1 LVHRETPQEGGGNR
15 LSAAALVEALD
26 RAERHSP
33 HLRLL
38 MRRFPEVVNALSAGQ
53 LHHASP
59 TIDPERP
66 LAQALRIAKGQMALA
81 VGVGDLAAV
90 LSLEEVTGHLSN
102 FADRALDHAIKA
114 AIEAV
119 VPGSEPRGFAAI
131 ALGKHGSHELNY
143 SSDIDPI
150 LIFDPQTMPCR
161 ARDEPVETAVRIGR
175 KLVEIM
181 QTRDGDGYVF
191 RVDLRLR
198 PNPDVTPIVL
208 PIDAAISYYESSALT
223 WERAAFIRA
232 RACAGDKPLGQE
244 FLDTIRPFV
253 WRRGLDF
260 GAVNE
265 IRGISRRIRDHYAR
279 GQVFGPGYDL
289 KRGRGGIREC
299 EFFAQIHQMI
309 HGGRDVTLR
318 VPATVEALSA
328 LSSAGWIGTDEAGLL
343 SEAYRLYRKIEH
355 RLQMID
361 DQQTHSLPKLSD
373 ALDAVARLDGQ
384 EDGQALLALLAP
396 YVAKVGHIYDSL
408 DGEPS
413 EALPRN
419 AGLLADQLSA
429 NGFIDA
435 DHVAARIT
443 GWRSG
448 TYRAVRSGAA
458 QDALEAVLPSLV
470 SALGAAADPLAA
482 VNRLD
487 RMIERLPTAINLF
500 RLLEAR
506 PPLLVQLT
514 DILCHAPTLADD
526 LSRRPDLL
534 DGLISAHALEPV
546 ASVDALAAAL
556 ASEDPLVGLEERLD
570 RIRRGVGEFRFAL
583 GSQIIAGVADPID
596 VSAGYARVAEAAIRV
611 AADATIAEFSRL
623 HGSVEGCE
631 FVILALGRMGGAELT
646 HASDL
651 DLIFLFTGDFQGE
664 SNGAK
669 PLGTVHY
676 FNRLAQRVV
685 ASLSVPTAS
694 GALYEVDTRLR
705 PSGAK
710 GPLCVSLDAFARYQ
724 AEEAWTWEHMALTRA
739 RTLYG
744 SVEARTQT
752 EAIINDVLNRPRD
765 PVRLIADA
773 VKMRADMMAHKPPK
787 SPLDIKLVEGGLVDL
802 EFALHV
808 RQLGK
813 RRGFYPQLKP
823 AIVAMDLPPIINE
836 AHQLFTKFLVTM
848 RLVAP
853 ELLEPIEATRGLL
866 ARACGV
872 GDWAELL
879 AELDTKRHGVSSEWQ
894 RVCAELE
901 GD

>member
-1 LVHRETPQEGGGNR
+1 MRPDDVQKLNN
-15 LSAAALVEALD
+15 ALV
-26 RAERHSP
+26 RADNHSP
-33 HLRLL
+33 YLRLL
-38 MRRFPEVVNALSAGQ
+38 MRRFPEVSGALAAGQ
-53 LHHASP
+53 LHHMCP
-59 TIDPERP
+59 EIDPDRP
-66 LAQALRIAKGQMALA
+66 VAQALRMAKGQMALA
-81 VGVGDLAAV
+81 VAVGDLADV
-90 LSLEEVTGHLSN
+90 LSLETVTAHLST
-102 FADRALDHAIKA
+102 FADLALDQAIAA

-119 VPGSEPRGFAAI
+119 LPGAEPRGLAAI

-150 LIFDPQTMPCR
+150 LIFDPVTMPCR

-181 QTRDGDGYVF
+181 QARDGDGYVF

-208 PIDAAISYYESSALT
+208 PVDAAISYYESSALT

-232 RACAGDKPLGQE
+232 RACAGDKVLGQE
-244 FLDTIRPFV
+244 FLDNIRPFV

-260 GAVNE
+260 GAVGE
-265 IRGISRRIRDHYAR
+265 IRGMSRRIRDHYAR
-279 GQVFGPGYDL
+279 GQAFGPGYDL

-309 HGGRDVTLR
+309 HGGRDPALR
-318 VPATVEALSA
+318 VPATVEALAA
-328 LSSAGWIGTDEAGLL
+328 LSSAGWIGADEARAL
-343 SEAYRLYRKIEH
+343 SEAYRLYRRIEH

-361 DQQTHSLPKLSD
+361 DQQTHSLPKDAD
-373 ALDAVARLDGQ
+373 ALDIVAKLDGQ
-384 EDGQALLALLAP
+384 NDGQTLLALLSP
-396 YVAKVGHIYDSL
+396 HVVKVGNIYDAL
-408 DGEPS
+408 DGERS

-419 AGLLADQLSA
+419 AGLLADLLSA
-429 NGFIDA
+429 NGFTDA
-435 DHVAARIT
+435 DHVAARIS

-458 QDALEAVLPSLV
+458 QDALEAVLPPLV
-470 SALGAAADPLAA
+470 NALGAAADPLAA

-506 PPLLVQLT
+506 PPLLAQLT
-514 DILCHAPTLADD
+514 DMLCHAPTLADD

-546 ASVDALAAAL
+546 GSVDELAGEL
-556 ASEDPLVGLEERLD
+556 ESDDPSAGLEERLD
-570 RIRRGVGEFRFAL
+570 RIRRGVGELRFAL
-583 GSQIIAGVADPID
+583 GSQIIAGAADPID
-596 VSAGYARVAEAAIRV
+596 VSAGCARVAEAAIRV
-611 AADATIAEFSRL
+611 AADATIAEFVRA

-664 SNGAK
+664 SDGAK

-744 SVEARTQT
+744 SIDARAQT
-752 EAIINDVLNRPRD
+752 EAIIADVLLRTRD
-765 PVRLIADA
+765 RRKLVIDA
-773 VKMRADMMAHKPPK
+773 VKMRGDMMAHKPAK
-787 SPLDIKLVEGGLVDL
+787 SVLDIKLIEGGLVDL

-808 RQLGK
+808 RQLGAQY
-813 RRGFYPQLKP
+813 GFHPHLGQ
-823 AIVAMDLPPIINE
+823 AIASLDLLPSVGE
-836 AHQLFTKFLVTM
+836 AYQLFTRFLVTM

-853 ELLEPIEATRGLL
+853 DLALPTPATQALL
-866 ARACGV
+866 ARACNCV
-872 GDWAELL
+872 DWTELL
-879 AELDTKRHGVSSEWQ
+879 AELETKRHDVTSEWR
-894 RVCAELE
+894 RVCAEFE

>member
-1 LVHRETPQEGGGNR
+1 MTSDNVQKLNE
-15 LSAAALVEALD
+15 ALV
-26 RAERHSP
+26 RADDHSP
-33 HLRLL
+33 YLRLL
-38 MRRFPEVVNALSAGQ
+38 MRRFPEVQTAIAAGQ
-53 LHHASP
+53 LHHLSP
-59 TIDPERP
+59 EIDPERP
-66 LAQALRIAKGQMALA
+66 VAQALRIAKGQMALA
-81 VGVGDLAAV
+81 VGIGDLAGV
-90 LSLEEVTGHLSN
+90 LSLEEVTAHLSA
-102 FADRALDHAIKA
+102 FADCALDRAIAA

-119 VPGSEPRGFAAI
+119 VPGAEPRGFAAI

-150 LIFDPQTMPCR
+150 LIFDSATMPCR

-175 KLVEIM
+175 KLVEVM

-208 PIDAAISYYESSALT
+208 PVEAAISYYESSALT

-232 RACAGDKPLGQE
+232 RACAGDKALGHE
-244 FLDTIRPFV
+244 FLDNIRPFV

-260 GAVNE
+260 GAVGE
-265 IRGISRRIRDHYAR
+265 IRGMSRRIRDHYAR
-279 GQVFGPGYDL
+279 GQAFGPGYDL

-309 HGGRDVTLR
+309 HGGRDPALR
-318 VPATVEALSA
+318 VPATVDALSA
-328 LSSAGWIGTDEAGLL
+328 LSAAGWIGADEADTL
-343 SEAYRLYRKIEH
+343 SNSYRLYRRIEH

-361 DQQTHSLPKLSD
+361 DRQTHSLPKDID
-373 ALDAVARLDGQ
+373 ALDCVAKLDGQ
-384 EDGQALLALLAP
+384 ENGQALLALLSP
-396 YVAKVGHIYDSL
+396 HVAKVGHIYDAL
-408 DGEPS
+408 DGERS

-419 AGLLADQLSA
+419 AGLLADLLLA
-429 NGFIDA
+429 NGFADA
-435 DHVAARIT
+435 DHVATRIA

-458 QDALEAVLPSLV
+458 QDALEAALPSLV
-470 SALGAAADPLAA
+470 NALGAAADPLAA

-546 ASVDALAAAL
+546 GSVDELAAEL
-556 ASEDPLVGLEERLD
+556 EIDDPSAGLEERLD
-570 RIRRGVGEFRFAL
+570 RIRRGVGELRFAL
-583 GSQIIAGVADPID
+583 GSQIIADAADPID

-611 AADATIAEFSRL
+611 ATDATIAEFARV
-623 HGSVEGCE
+623 HGTVEACE

-664 SNGAK
+664 SNGIK

-744 SVEARTQT
+744 STQARVQT
-752 EAIINDVLNRPRD
+752 TEIIADVLSRPRD
-765 PVRLIADA
+765 TKTLIADA
-773 VKMRADMMAHKPPK
+773 RKMRADMMAHKPAK
-787 SPLDIKLVEGGLVDL
+787 SVLDIKLIEGGLVDL

-808 RQLGK
+808 RQLGLQQ
-813 RRGFYPQLKP
+813 GFYSHLGQ
-823 AIVAMDLPPIINE
+823 AINALDLPVSFGE
-836 AHQLFTKFLVTM
+836 AYQLFTRFLVTI

-853 ELLEPIEATRGLL
+853 DLGVPTQATQGLL
-866 ARACGV
+866 ARACGCQ
-872 GDWAELL
+872 DWTELL
-879 AELDTKRHGVSSEWQ
+879 AELEAKRHDIISEWR

>member
-1 LVHRETPQEGGGNR
+1 MTQYDVQKLNE
-15 LSAAALVEALD
+15 ALV
-26 RAERHSP
+26 RADTHSP
-33 HLRLL
+33 YLRLL
-38 MRRFPEVVNALSAGQ
+38 MRRFPQVVDQASEGKLFGIAPEINADLPVSK
-53 LHHASP
+53 
-59 TIDPERP
+59 
-66 LAQALRIAKGQMALA
+66 ALRLAKGELALA
-81 VGVGDLAAV
+81 TALGDLAGV
-90 LSLEEVTGHLSN
+90 LSLAEVTAHLST
-102 FADRALDHAIKA
+102 FADRALDQAINA
-114 AIEAV
+114 AINAV
-119 VPGSEPRGFAAI
+119 VPGAVPQGFAAI

-150 LIFDPQTMPCR
+150 LIFDPATLPCR
-161 ARDEPVETAVRIGR
+161 VRDEPVETAVRIGR
-175 KLVEIM
+175 RLIEIM

-198 PNPDVTPIVL
+198 PNPDVTPIIL
-208 PIDAAISYYESSALT
+208 PVEAAISYYESSALT

-232 RACAGDKPLGQE
+232 RACAGDTRLGQE
-244 FLDTIRPFV
+244 FLDAIRPFV

-260 GAVNE
+260 GAVGE
-265 IRGISRRIRDHYAR
+265 IRGMSRRIRDHYAR
-279 GQVFGPGYDL
+279 GQAFGPGYDL

-309 HGGRDVTLR
+309 HGGRNPALR
-318 VPATVEALSA
+318 VPATVDALAALSTAGVIGADEAGA
-328 LSSAGWIGTDEAGLL
+328 LSSAYT
-343 SEAYRLYRKIEH
+343 LYRRIEH

-361 DQQTHSLPKLSD
+361 DQQTHSLPNDSD
-373 ALDAVARLDGQ
+373 ALDTVARLDGLG
-384 EDGQALLALLAP
+384 DGEALLALLSP
-396 YVAKVGHIYDSL
+396 HVAEVGQIYDAL
-408 DGEPS
+408 DGERS
-413 EALPRN
+413 AALPRN
-419 AGLLADQLSA
+419 TALLAEFLTA
-429 NGFIDA
+429 NGFGDA
-435 DHVAARIT
+435 DHVATRIA
-443 GWRSG
+443 GWRG
-448 TYRAVRSGAA
+448 GVYRAVRSGAA

-470 SALGAAADPLAA
+470 TALGAAADPLAA

-506 PPLLVQLT
+506 PLLLSQLT

-526 LSRRPDLL
+526 LSRRPNLL

-546 ASVDALAAAL
+546 GSVDQLVSALESDDQSA
-556 ASEDPLVGLEERLD
+556 GLEERLD
-570 RIRRGVGEFRFAL
+570 RIRRNVGELRFAL
-583 GSQIIAGVADPID
+583 GTQIIAGVADPLD
-596 VSAGYARVAEAAIRV
+596 VSAGYGRVAEAAIHV
-611 AADATIAEFSRL
+611 AADATIAEFARL
-623 HGSVEGCE
+623 HGSVEGSE

-664 SNGAK
+664 SNGAR

-676 FNRLAQRVV
+676 FNRLAQRVI

-744 SVEARTQT
+744 SEQARAQT
-752 EAIINDVLNRPRD
+752 DEIIAKILTGPRD
-765 PVRLIADA
+765 RGQLIADA
-773 VKMRADMMAHKPPK
+773 RKMRGDMAAHKPAK

-808 RQLGK
+808 RQLGQQH
-813 RRGFYPQLKP
+813 GFYPHLGE
-823 AIVAMDLPPIINE
+823 AIAALDLPDTF
-836 AHQLFTKFLVTM
+836 ASAYQLFTRFLLIM

-853 ELLEPIEATRGLL
+853 NLATPAEPTQRLL
-866 ARACGV
+866 ARAC
-872 GDWAELL
+872 DCNNWLELL
-879 AELDTKRHGVSSEWQ
+879 AELETKRHDVICEWQ
-894 RVCAELE
+894 RVCAEYQ

>member
-1 LVHRETPQEGGGNR
+1 MTRHDVQKLNN
-15 LSAAALVEALD
+15 ALGIAD
-26 RAERHSP
+26 TYSP

-38 MRRFPEVVNALSAGQ
+38 MRRFPDVVSALRVGQ
-53 LHHASP
+53 MHHISP
-59 TIDPERP
+59 EIDPERP
-66 LAQALRIAKGQMALA
+66 VAQALRIAKGEVALA
-81 VGVGDLAAV
+81 LGIGDLAGV
-90 LSLEEVTGHLSN
+90 LSLEQVTAHLST
-102 FADRALDHAIKA
+102 FADQALDHAIAA

-119 VPGSEPRGFAAI
+119 VPGAEAQGFAAI

-143 SSDIDPI
+143 SSDVDPI
-150 LIFDPQTMPCR
+150 LIFDPATLPCR

-175 KLVEIM
+175 KLLEIM

-191 RVDLRLR
+191 RTDLRLR

-208 PIDAAISYYESSALT
+208 PVEAAISYYESSALT

-232 RACAGDKPLGQE
+232 RACAGDKALGQM
-244 FLDTIRPFV
+244 FLDSIRPFV

-260 GAVNE
+260 GTVGE
-265 IRGISRRIRDHYAR
+265 IRGMSRRIRDHYAR
-279 GQVFGPGYDL
+279 GQAFGPGYDL

-309 HGGRDVTLR
+309 HGGRDIALR
-318 VPATVEALSA
+318 IPATVDALAA
-328 LSSAGWIGTDEAGLL
+328 LASAGWIDKAEAEVLTD
-343 SEAYRLYRKIEH
+343 AYRLYRRIEH

-361 DQQTHSLPKLSD
+361 DQQTHSLPKDAD
-373 ALDAVARLDGQ
+373 ALDAVAKLDGR
-384 EDGQALLALLAP
+384 EDGHALLAQLAP
-396 YVAKVGHIYDSL
+396 HVAKVGQIYDGL
-408 DGEPS
+408 DGEQG

-419 AGLLADQLSA
+419 AGLLAEFLA
-429 NGFIDA
+429 TNGFTGA
-435 DHVAARIT
+435 EHLAARIT

-470 SALGAAADPLAA
+470 RALAAAADPLAA

-506 PPLLVQLT
+506 PPLLAQLT

-534 DGLISAHALEPV
+534 DGLISAHALEAV
-546 ASVDALAAAL
+546 GSVEALAAQL
-556 ASEDPLVGLEERLD
+556 VSDDPLAGLEERLD
-570 RIRRGVGEFRFAL
+570 RIRRGVGELRFAL
-583 GSQIIAGVADPID
+583 GSQIIAGVADPLD
-596 VSAGYARVAEAAIRV
+596 VSAGYARVAEAAIQV
-611 AADATIAEFSRL
+611 AADATIAEFARL
-623 HGSVEGCE
+623 HGHVEGCE
-631 FVILALGRMGGAELT
+631 FVILALGRMGGSELT

-664 SNGAK
+664 SNGTK

-694 GALYEVDTRLR
+694 GALYEIDTRLR

-724 AEEAWTWEHMALTRA
+724 TEEAWTWEHMALTRA

-744 SVEARTQT
+744 SADARKQT
-752 EAIINDVLNRPRD
+752 AQIIAKVLTRPRD
-765 PVRLIADA
+765 RPTLIADA
-773 VKMRADMMAHKPPK
+773 RKMRGDMMSHKPAK
-787 SPLDIKLVEGGLVDL
+787 SVLDIKLIDGGLVDL

-808 RQLGK
+808 RQLGTQC
-813 RRGFYPQLKP
+813 GFSPHLGK
-823 AIVAMDLPPIINE
+823 AIAALDLSSSIVT
-836 AHQLFTKFLVTM
+836 AYQLFTRFLVTM

-853 ELLEPIEATRGLL
+853 DHAVPTPATQSLL
-866 ARACGV
+866 ARACDCA
-872 GDWAELL
+872 DWAELL
-879 AELDTKRHGVSSEWQ
+879 AELEAKRHEILSEWQ
-894 RVCAELE
+894 RVCSEFE

>member
-1 LVHRETPQEGGGNR
+1 MTQYDVQR
-15 LSAAALVEALD
+15 LNSALLRSEAY
-26 RAERHSP
+26 SP

-38 MRRFPEVVNALSAGQ
+38 IRRFPHVVDQAGAGKLSAITPEIS
-53 LHHASP
+53 ADMPVP
-59 TIDPERP
+59 T
-66 LAQALRIAKGQMALA
+66 ALRIAKGEMALA
-81 VGVGDLAAV
+81 VALGDLAGV
-90 LSLEEVTGHLSN
+90 LSLSEVTAHLSAY
-102 FADRALDHAIKA
+102 ADRALDQAIRA
-114 AIEAV
+114 AINAV
-119 VPGSEPRGFAAI
+119 VPGATPQGFAAI
-131 ALGKHGSHELNY
+131 GLGKHGSHELNY

-150 LIFDPQTMPCR
+150 LIFDPATLPCR

-175 KLVEIM
+175 KLIEIM

-208 PIDAAISYYESSALT
+208 PVEAAISYYESSALT

-232 RACAGDKPLGQE
+232 RACAGDAALGQE
-244 FLDTIRPFV
+244 FLDAIRPFV

-260 GAVNE
+260 GAVGE
-265 IRGISRRIRDHYAR
+265 IRGMSRRIRDHYAR
-279 GQVFGPGYDL
+279 GQAFGPGYDL

-309 HGGRDVTLR
+309 HGGRDPALR
-318 VPATVEALSA
+318 TPATVDALAALAAAGVIAPEEAEPLSN
-328 LSSAGWIGTDEAGLL
+328 
-343 SEAYRLYRKIEH
+343 AYTLYRRIEH

-361 DQQTHSLPKLSD
+361 DQQTHSLPGD
-373 ALDAVARLDGQ
+373 AEALDAVAQLDGQ
-384 EDGQALLALLAP
+384 TDGAALLALLRP
-396 YVAKVGHIYDSL
+396 HVSKVGQIYDGL
-408 DGEPS
+408 DGERS
-413 EALPRN
+413 AALPRN
-419 AGLLADQLSA
+419 AALLAEFLA
-429 NGFIDA
+429 AHGFAEA
-435 DHVAARIT
+435 DHVAARIA

-448 TYRAVRSGAA
+448 NYRAVRSGPA
-458 QDALEAVLPSLV
+458 QDALEAVLPALV
-470 SALGAAADPLAA
+470 TALGAAADPLAA

-506 PPLLVQLT
+506 PLLLSQLT

-526 LSRRPDLL
+526 LSRRPNLL

-546 ASVDALAAAL
+546 GSVDALVSTLESDAPSA
-556 ASEDPLVGLEERLD
+556 GLEERLD
-570 RIRRGVGEFRFAL
+570 RIRQGVGELRFAL
-583 GSQIIAGVADPID
+583 GTQIIAGVADPLA
-596 VSAGYARVAEAAIRV
+596 VSAGYARVAEAAIQV
-611 AADATIAEFSRL
+611 AADATIAEFARL
-623 HGSVEGCE
+623 HGKIEGCE

-664 SNGAK
+664 SDGAK
-669 PLGTVHY
+669 PLGAVHY

-744 SVEARTQT
+744 SAQARVQT
-752 EAIINDVLNRPRD
+752 DEIIADILNRPRG
-765 PVRLIADA
+765 RGMLTADA
-773 VKMRADMMAHKPPK
+773 RKMRADMMAHKPAQ
-787 SPLDIKLVEGGLVDL
+787 SPLDIKLIGGGLVDL

-808 RQLGK
+808 RQLGL
-813 RRGFYPQLKP
+813 RRGFHPHLGQ
-823 AIVAMDLPPIINE
+823 AIAALDLPPSF
-836 AHQLFTKFLVTM
+836 ASAYQLFSRFLVTM

-853 ELLEPIEATRGLL
+853 DLATPTDAIQGLL
-866 ARACGV
+866 ARACGCH
-872 GDWAELL
+872 DWAALL
-879 AELDTKRHGVSSEWQ
+879 AELETKRHGIMHEWQ
-894 RVCAELE
+894 SICAEFE

>member
-1 LVHRETPQEGGGNR
+1 MSV
-15 LSAAALVEALD
+15 AALVEALD
-26 RAERHSP
+26 RAERYSS

-38 MRRFPEVVNALSAGQ
+38 MRRFPEVVDALGTGVFTYCA
-53 LHHASP
+53 P
-59 TIDPERP
+59 EIDVERP
-66 LAQALRIAKGQMALA
+66 VSQALRVAKGQMALSVA
-81 VGVGDLAAV
+81 IGDLAGV
-90 LSLEEVTGHLSN
+90 LSLETVTAHLSN
-102 FADRALDHAIKA
+102 FADRALDQAITA
-114 AIEAV
+114 AIESV
-119 VPGSEPRGFAAI
+119 VPGAESKGFAAI

-150 LIFDPQTMPCR
+150 LIFDPATMPCR

-175 KLVEIM
+175 KLIEIM

-232 RACAGDKPLGQE
+232 RACAGDTPLGQE

-260 GAVNE
+260 GAVSE
-265 IRGISRRIRDHYAR
+265 IRGMSRRIRDHYAR
-279 GQVFGPGYDL
+279 GQAFGPGYDL

-309 HGGRDVTLR
+309 HGGRDPALR
-318 VPATVEALSA
+318 VPATVEALAA
-328 LSSAGWIGTDEAGLL
+328 LSAAGWIGGDEAATL
-343 SEAYRLYRKIEH
+343 SNAYRLYRMIEH
-355 RLQMID
+355 RLQMVD
-361 DQQTHSLPKLSD
+361 DQQTHSLPTGD
-373 ALDAVARLDGQ
+373 EALDGVARLSGIS
-384 EDGQALLALLAP
+384 DGQALLNLLAP
-396 YVAKVGHIYDSL
+396 HVDQVGRIYDGL
-408 DGEPS
+408 DGDARA
-413 EALPRN
+413 ALPRN
-419 AGLLADQLSA
+419 TGLLEDYLAAEGLT
-429 NGFIDA
+429 DA
-435 DHVAARIT
+435 ATVAQRIG

-448 TYRAVRSGAA
+448 TYRAVRSAAA
-458 QDALEAVLPSLV
+458 QDALEAVLPALV
-470 SALGAAADPLAA
+470 KAISVAADPLAA

-487 RMIERLPTAINLF
+487 RMLERLPSAINLF

-506 PPLLVQLT
+506 APLLALLT

-534 DGLISAHALEPV
+534 DGLISSSALGPV
-546 ASVDALAAAL
+546 GSVDQIVTQLSL
-556 ASEDPLVGLEERLD
+556 DDTREGLEAQLD
-570 RIRRGVGEFRFAL
+570 RIRQGVGELRFAL
-583 GSQIIAGVADPID
+583 GSQIVAGAADPLE
-596 VSAGYARVAEAAIRV
+596 VAAGYARVAEAAIRV
-611 AADATIAEFSRL
+611 AADATIAEFARL
-623 HGSVEGCE
+623 HGAVEGCE

-685 ASLSVPTAS
+685 ASLSVATAS

-744 SVEARTQT
+744 SAEARAQT
-752 EAIINDVLNRPRD
+752 AEIIADVLSRSRNKKAL
-765 PVRLIADA
+765 VADA
-773 VKMRADMMAHKPPK
+773 RKMRADMMAHKPAK
-787 SPLDIKLVEGGLVDL
+787 SALDIKLIEGGLVDL

-808 RQLGK
+808 RQLGFQH
-813 RRGFYPQLKP
+813 GFYPQLGQ
-823 AIVAMDLPPIINE
+823 AIAALDLPQSFD
-836 AHQLFTKFLVTM
+836 AAYQLFTRFLVTM

-853 ELLEPIEATRGLL
+853 DLAVPTEATQRLL
-866 ARACGV
+866 ARACGCT
-872 GDWAELL
+872 DWTELL
-879 AELDTKRHGVSSEWQ
+879 AELEAKRHDVTSEWR
-894 RVCAELE
+894 RVCAEFE
-901 GD
+901 GE

>member
-1 LVHRETPQEGGGNR
+1 MSV
-15 LSAAALVEALD
+15 AALVEALD
-26 RAERHSP
+26 RAEHYSS

-38 MRRFPEVVNALSAGQ
+38 MRRFPEVVDALGAGV
-53 LHHASP
+53 LTYCAP
-59 TIDPERP
+59 EIDVERP
-66 LAQALRIAKGQMALA
+66 VSQALRIAKGQMALSVA
-81 VGVGDLAAV
+81 IGDLAGVLDLEAV
-90 LSLEEVTGHLSN
+90 TAHLST
-102 FADRALDHAIKA
+102 FADRALDKAIIA
-114 AIEAV
+114 AIESV
-119 VPGSEPRGFAAI
+119 VPGAEPTGFAAI

-150 LIFDPQTMPCR
+150 LIFDPATMPCR

-232 RACAGDKPLGQE
+232 RACAGDKALGQM

-260 GAVNE
+260 GAVGE
-265 IRGISRRIRDHYAR
+265 IRGMSRRIRDHYAR
-279 GQVFGPGYDL
+279 GQAFGPGYDL

-309 HGGRDVTLR
+309 HGGRDPALR
-318 VPATVEALSA
+318 VPATVEALAA
-328 LSSAGWIGTDEAGLL
+328 LSAAGWVRGDEAEALSNAYGLF
-343 SEAYRLYRKIEH
+343 RRIEH

-361 DQQTHSLPKLSD
+361 DQQTHSLPKAID
-373 ALDAVARLDGQ
+373 AIDAVAQLDGQ
-384 EDGQALLALLAP
+384 EDGQALLALLSP
-396 YVAKVGHIYDSL
+396 HVAKVGLIYDAL
-408 DGEPS
+408 DGERS

-419 AGLLADQLSA
+419 PGLLADFLSA
-429 NGFIDA
+429 NGLADA
-435 DHVAARIT
+435 DHVAARIA

-470 SALGAAADPLAA
+470 NALGAAADPLAA

-546 ASVDALAAAL
+546 GSVDELAAEL
-556 ASEDPLVGLEERLD
+556 ESDDPSAGLEERLD
-570 RIRRGVGEFRFAL
+570 RIRRGVGELRFAL
-583 GSQIIAGVADPID
+583 GSQIIAGASDPID

-611 AADATIAEFSRL
+611 AADATIAEFARL
-623 HGSVEGCE
+623 HGAVEGCE

-669 PLGTVHY
+669 PLGAVHY

-744 SVEARTQT
+744 SPDARAQT
-752 EAIINDVLNRPRD
+752 ATIIAEVLSRPRD
-765 PVRLIADA
+765 KGTLVADA
-773 VKMRADMMAHKPPK
+773 RKMRGDMMAHKPAK
-787 SPLDIKLVEGGLVDL
+787 SALDIKLIEGGLVDL

-808 RQLGK
+808 RQLGL
-813 RRGFYPQLKP
+813 RRGFYPQLGE
-823 AIVAMDLPPIINE
+823 ALAALDLPPAITE
-836 AHQLFTKFLVTM
+836 AYRLFTRFLVTV

-853 ELLEPIEATRGLL
+853 DLAVPAEATQQLL
-866 ARACGV
+866 ARACGCN
-872 GDWAELL
+872 DWTELL
-879 AELDTKRHGVSSEWQ
+879 AELEAKRHDVTSEWR
-894 RVCAELE
+894 RVCAEFE
-901 GD
+901 GE

>member
-1 LVHRETPQEGGGNR
+1 M
-15 LSAAALVEALD
+15 SAAALVEALD
-26 RAERHSP
+26 RAERYSP

-38 MRRFPEVVNALSAGQ
+38 MRRFPEVVDALGSGVLSHCAPE
-53 LHHASP
+53 LNS
-59 TIDPERP
+59 ERP
-66 LAQALRIAKGQMALA
+66 VSSALRIAKGQMALA
-81 VGVGDLAAV
+81 VGVGDLAGV
-90 LSLEEVTGHLSN
+90 LSLEDVTAYLST
-102 FADRALDHAIKA
+102 FADRALDHAIAA

-119 VPGSEPRGFAAI
+119 VPGATPQCFAAI

-150 LIFDPQTMPCR
+150 LIFDPATMPCR

-208 PIDAAISYYESSALT
+208 PIEAAISYYESSALT
-223 WERAAFIRA
+223 WERAAFIRS
-232 RACAGDKPLGQE
+232 RACAGDKALGQM

-260 GAVNE
+260 GAVGE
-265 IRGISRRIRDHYAR
+265 IRGMSRRIRDHYAR
-279 GQVFGPGYDL
+279 GQAFGPGYDL

-309 HGGRDVTLR
+309 HGGRDPALR

-328 LSSAGWIGTDEAGLL
+328 LSAAGWVRSDEAEAL
-343 SEAYRLYRKIEH
+343 SNAYRLYRRIEH

-361 DQQTHSLPKLSD
+361 DQQTHSLPEVID
-373 ALDAVARLDGQ
+373 AIDAVAQLDGQ
-384 EDGQALLALLAP
+384 EDGQALLALLSP
-396 YVAKVGHIYDSL
+396 HVAKVGQIYDAL
-408 DGEPS
+408 DGERS

-419 AGLLADQLSA
+419 AGLLADFLSA
-429 NGFIDA
+429 NGLADA
-435 DHVAARIT
+435 DHVAARIA

-470 SALGAAADPLAA
+470 NALGAAADPLAA

-546 ASVDALAAAL
+546 GSVDELAVEL
-556 ASEDPLVGLEERLD
+556 ESDDPSAGLEERLD
-570 RIRRGVGEFRFAL
+570 RIRRGVGELRFAL
-583 GSQIIAGVADPID
+583 GSQIIAGMSDPID

-611 AADATIAEFSRL
+611 ATDATIAEFARV
-623 HGSVEGCE
+623 HGTVEACE

-664 SNGAK
+664 SNGIK

-739 RTLYG
+739 RILYG
-744 SVEARTQT
+744 SEDARAQT
-752 EAIINDVLNRPRD
+752 ATIIAAVLSRPRD
-765 PVRLIADA
+765 NGMLVADA
-773 VKMRADMMAHKPPK
+773 RKMRGDMMAHKPAK
-787 SPLDIKLVEGGLVDL
+787 STLDIKLIEGGLVDL

-808 RQLGK
+808 RQLA
-813 RRGFYPQLKP
+813 RQRGLHPQLGE
-823 AIVAMDLPPIINE
+823 ALAAFDLPLAITE
-836 AHQLFTKFLVTM
+836 AYRLFTRFLVTI

-853 ELLEPIEATRGLL
+853 DLAVPTEATRLLL
-866 ARACGV
+866 ARACGCA
-872 GDWAELL
+872 DWTELL
-879 AELDTKRHGVSSEWQ
+879 AELEAKRHDVTSEWR
-894 RVCAELE
+894 RVCADFE
-901 GD
+901 GE

>member
-1 LVHRETPQEGGGNR
+1 MSV
-15 LSAAALVEALD
+15 AALIEALE
-26 RAERHSP
+26 RAERYSP

-38 MRRFPEVVNALSAGQ
+38 MRRFPEVVDALGAGQ
-53 LHHASP
+53 MHHVSP
-59 TIDPERP
+59 EIDLDRP
-66 LAQALRIAKGQMALA
+66 VAQALRIAKGQMALA
-81 VGVGDLAAV
+81 AAIGDLADV
-90 LSLEEVTGHLSN
+90 LSLETVTAHLSN
-102 FADRALDHAIKA
+102 FADRALDHAIAA

-119 VPGSEPRGFAAI
+119 LPGAEPRGFAAI
-131 ALGKHGSHELNY
+131 ALGKHGSQELNY

-150 LIFDPQTMPCR
+150 LIFDPSTMPCR

-175 KLVEIM
+175 KLVEIV

-191 RVDLRLR
+191 RIDLRLR

-208 PIDAAISYYESSALT
+208 PVEAAISYYESSALT

-232 RACAGDKPLGQE
+232 RACSGDKVLGQE
-244 FLDTIRPFV
+244 FLDNIRPFV

-260 GAVNE
+260 GAVGE
-265 IRGISRRIRDHYAR
+265 IRGMSRRIRDHYAR
-279 GQVFGPGYDL
+279 GQAFGPGYDL

-309 HGGRDVTLR
+309 HGGRDPALR
-318 VPATVEALSA
+318 VPATVEALGA
-328 LSSAGWIGTDEAGLL
+328 LSMAGWIGSEEASAL

-361 DQQTHSLPKLSD
+361 DQQTHSLPKDAD

-384 EDGQALLALLAP
+384 DDGPALLALLSP
-396 YVAKVGHIYDSL
+396 HVAKVGHIYDAL
-408 DGEPS
+408 DGERG

-419 AGLLADQLSA
+419 AGLLADLLSA
-429 NGFIDA
+429 NGFTDA
-435 DHVAARIT
+435 DHVAARIN

-458 QDALEAVLPSLV
+458 QDALEAVLPSLIN
-470 SALGAAADPLAA
+470 ALGVAADQLAA

-506 PPLLVQLT
+506 PPLLAQLT

-546 ASVDALAAAL
+546 GSVDELAAEL
-556 ASEDPLVGLEERLD
+556 ASDDPSAGLEERLD
-570 RIRRGVGEFRFAL
+570 RIRRGVGELRFAL

-611 AADATIAEFSRL
+611 AADATIAEFTRL
-623 HGSVEGCE
+623 HGNVEGCE

-744 SVEARTQT
+744 SAEARAQT
-752 EAIINDVLNRPRD
+752 EAIIADVLSRPRD
-765 PVRLIADA
+765 RTVLVTDA
-773 VKMRADMMAHKPPK
+773 VKMRGDMMAHKPAK
-787 SPLDIKLVEGGLVDL
+787 SAFDIKLIKGGLVDL

-808 RQLGK
+808 RQLGAQH
-813 RRGFYPQLKP
+813 GFHPHLGQAL
-823 AIVAMDLPPIINE
+823 ASLDAPPSVSE
-836 AHQLFTKFLVTM
+836 AYQLFTRFLVTM

-853 ELLEPIEATRGLL
+853 DLAVPPLATQALL
-866 ARACGV
+866 ARACNCAN
-872 GDWAELL
+872 WTELL
-879 AELDTKRHGVSSEWQ
+879 AELKTKRHEVIREWR
-894 RVCAELE
+894 RVCAEFE

>member
-1 LVHRETPQEGGGNR
+1 MSV
-15 LSAAALVEALD
+15 AALVEALD
-26 RAERHSP
+26 RAERYSP

-38 MRRFPEVVNALSAGQ
+38 MRRFPEVVDALGSGVLSHCAPE
-53 LHHASP
+53 LNS
-59 TIDPERP
+59 ERP
-66 LAQALRIAKGQMALA
+66 VSSALRIAKGQIALA
-81 VGVGDLAAV
+81 VGVGDLAGV
-90 LSLEEVTGHLSN
+90 LNLEDVTAYLSI
-102 FADRALDHAIKA
+102 FADRALDHAIAA

-119 VPGSEPRGFAAI
+119 VPGATPQGFAAI

-150 LIFDPQTMPCR
+150 LIFDPATMPCR

-208 PIDAAISYYESSALT
+208 PVEAAISYYESSALT
-223 WERAAFIRA
+223 WERAAFIRS
-232 RACAGDKPLGQE
+232 RACAGDKALGQM

-260 GAVNE
+260 GAVGE
-265 IRGISRRIRDHYAR
+265 IRGMSRRIRDHYAR
-279 GQVFGPGYDL
+279 GQAFGPGYDL

-309 HGGRDVTLR
+309 HGGRDPALR

-328 LSSAGWIGTDEAGLL
+328 LSAAGWVRSDDAEAL
-343 SEAYRLYRKIEH
+343 SNAYRLYRRIEH

-361 DQQTHSLPKLSD
+361 DQQTHSLPKAID
-373 ALDAVARLDGQ
+373 ATDAVAQLDGQ
-384 EDGQALLALLAP
+384 EDGQALLALLSP
-396 YVAKVGHIYDSL
+396 HVAKVGQIYDAL
-408 DGEPS
+408 DGERS

-419 AGLLADQLSA
+419 AGLLADFLSA
-429 NGFIDA
+429 NGLADA
-435 DHVAARIT
+435 DHVAARIA

-470 SALGAAADPLAA
+470 NALGAAADPLAA

-546 ASVDALAAAL
+546 GSVDELAVEL
-556 ASEDPLVGLEERLD
+556 ESDDPSAGLEERLD
-570 RIRRGVGEFRFAL
+570 RIRRGVGELRFAL
-583 GSQIIAGVADPID
+583 GSQIIAGMSDPID

-611 AADATIAEFSRL
+611 ATDATIAEFARV
-623 HGSVEGCE
+623 HGTVEACE
-631 FVILALGRMGGAELT
+631 FVILALGRMGGAELS

-664 SNGAK
+664 SNGIK

-739 RTLYG
+739 RILYG
-744 SVEARTQT
+744 SEGARAQT
-752 EAIINDVLNRPRD
+752 ATIIAAVLSRPRD
-765 PVRLIADA
+765 NGMLVADA
-773 VKMRADMMAHKPPK
+773 RKMRGDMMAHKPAK
-787 SPLDIKLVEGGLVDL
+787 SVLDIKLIEGGLVDL

-808 RQLGK
+808 RQLGWQ
-813 RRGFYPQLKP
+813 RGLHPQLGE
-823 AIVAMDLPPIINE
+823 ALAAFDLPLAITE
-836 AHQLFTKFLVTM
+836 AYRLFTRFLVTM

-853 ELLEPIEATRGLL
+853 DLAEPTEATQRLL
-866 ARACGV
+866 ARACGCA
-872 GDWAELL
+872 DWTELL
-879 AELDTKRHGVSSEWQ
+879 AELEAKRHDVATEWR
-894 RVCAELE
+894 RVCADFE
-901 GD
+901 GE

>member
-1 LVHRETPQEGGGNR
+1 LQYEDIMTPNDVQKLN
-15 LSAAALVEALD
+15 EALS

-33 HLRLL
+33 YLRLL
-38 MRRFPEVVNALSAGQ
+38 MRRFPETVQQISEGKLYGV
-53 LHHASP
+53 SP
-59 TIDPERP
+59 EIRP
-66 LAQALRIAKGQMALA
+66 DLPVPTALRIAKGELALTVA
-81 VGVGDLAAV
+81 IGDLANV
-90 LSLEEVTGHLSN
+90 LSLEQVTSYLST
-102 FADRALDHAIKA
+102 FADRALDQAIRA
-114 AIEAV
+114 AIDAV
-119 VPGSEPRGFAAI
+119 VPGAEPTGFAAI

-150 LIFDPQTMPCR
+150 LIFDPATMPCR
-161 ARDEPVETAVRIGR
+161 VRDEPVETAVRIGR

-208 PIDAAISYYESSALT
+208 PVEAAISYYESSALT

-232 RACAGDKPLGQE
+232 RVCAGDEALGQE
-244 FLDTIRPFV
+244 FLDNIRPFV

-260 GAVNE
+260 GAVGE
-265 IRGISRRIRDHYAR
+265 IRGMSRRIRDHYAR
-279 GQVFGPGYDL
+279 GQVFGLGYDL

-309 HGGRDVTLR
+309 HGGRDPALR
-318 VPATVEALSA
+318 VPATVDALTALSA
-328 LSSAGWIGTDEAGLL
+328 AGWIQADEAGTL
-343 SEAYRLYRKIEH
+343 SNAYRLYRRIEH

-361 DQQTHSLPKLSD
+361 DQQTHSLPKDSD
-373 ALDAVARLDGQ
+373 ALDGVARLDGQ
-384 EDGQALLALLAP
+384 ADGQALLALLSP
-396 YVAKVGHIYDSL
+396 HVAKVGQIYDAL
-408 DGEPS
+408 DGERS

-419 AGLLADQLSA
+419 AALLTDLLSM
-429 NGFIDA
+429 NGFADA

-470 SALGAAADPLAA
+470 NALGAAADPLAA
-482 VNRLD
+482 VNRFD

-506 PPLLVQLT
+506 PSLLVQLT

-546 ASVDALAAAL
+546 ASVDDLVVALESDDPAAA
-556 ASEDPLVGLEERLD
+556 LEERLD

-583 GSQIIAGVADPID
+583 GSQIIADVADPID

-611 AADATIAEFSRL
+611 AADATIAEFARV
-623 HGSVEGCE
+623 HGTVEACE

-694 GALYEVDTRLR
+694 GALYDVDTRLR

-744 SVEARTQT
+744 SVEARAQT
-752 EAIINDVLNRPRD
+752 TAIIADVLSRPRD
-765 PVRLIADA
+765 KASLIADA
-773 VKMRADMMAHKPPK
+773 LKMRADMAAHKPPK
-787 SPLDIKLVEGGLVDL
+787 SGLDIKLIEGGLVDL

-808 RQLGK
+808 RQLGWQ
-813 RRGFYPQLKP
+813 RGFHPHLGL
-823 AIVAMDLPPIINE
+823 AINALELPHSFGE
-836 AHQLFTKFLVTM
+836 AYQLFTRFLVTM

-853 ELLEPIEATRGLL
+853 DLGVPTEATQALL
-866 ARACGV
+866 ARACGCQ
-872 GDWAELL
+872 GWTELL
-879 AELDTKRHGVSSEWQ
+879 AELETKRHDISSEWR
-894 RVCAELE
+894 RVCADLK

>member
-1 LVHRETPQEGGGNR
+1 
-15 LSAAALVEALD
+15 
-26 RAERHSP
+26 
-33 HLRLL
+33 
-38 MRRFPEVVNALSAGQ
+38 MRRFPEVVDALGVGQ

-59 TIDPERP
+59 TIDSEAPV
-66 LAQALRIAKGQMALA
+66 AQALRIAKGQMALA
-81 VGVGDLAAV
+81 LAIGDLADV
-90 LSLEEVTGHLSN
+90 VPLETVTAHLST
-102 FADRALDHAIKA
+102 FADCALDHAIAA

-119 VPGSEPRGFAAI
+119 VPGAEARGFAAI

-150 LIFDPQTMPCR
+150 LIFDPATMPCR

-198 PNPDVTPIVL
+198 PNPDVTPIAL
-208 PIDAAISYYESSALT
+208 PIEAAISYYESSALT
-223 WERAAFIRA
+223 WERAAFIRS
-232 RACAGDKPLGQE
+232 RACAGDKALGQE
-244 FLDTIRPFV
+244 FLDNIRPFV

-260 GAVNE
+260 GAVGE
-265 IRGISRRIRDHYAR
+265 IRGMSRRIRDHYAR
-279 GQVFGPGYDL
+279 GQAFGPGYDL

-309 HGGRDVTLR
+309 HGGRDPALR
-318 VPATVEALSA
+318 VPATVDALSA
-328 LSSAGWIGTDEAGLL
+328 LSTAGWIDMQEADTL
-343 SEAYRLYRKIEH
+343 SNAYRLYRRIEH

-361 DQQTHSLPKLSD
+361 DQQTHSLPKDTS
-373 ALDAVARLDGQ
+373 ALDSVAKLDGL
-384 EDGQALLALLAP
+384 EDGKALLALLSP
-396 YVAKVGHIYDSL
+396 HVAKVGHIYDAL

-429 NGFIDA
+429 NGFVDA

-470 SALGAAADPLAA
+470 NALGAAADPLAA

-506 PPLLVQLT
+506 PPLLAQLT

-534 DGLISAHALEPV
+534 DGLISAHALGPV
-546 ASVDALAAAL
+546 GSVDELAAEL
-556 ASEDPLVGLEERLD
+556 ECDDPSAGLEERLD
-570 RIRRGVGEFRFAL
+570 RIRRGVGELRFAL
-583 GSQIIAGVADPID
+583 GSQIIAGAADPIE

-611 AADATIAEFSRL
+611 AADATIAEFARV

-664 SNGAK
+664 SNGTK

-724 AEEAWTWEHMALTRA
+724 SEEAWTWEHMALTRA

-744 SVEARTQT
+744 SAEARAQT
-752 EAIINDVLNRPRD
+752 NEIIADVLMRPRD
-765 PVRLIADA
+765 RSTLIADA
-773 VKMRADMMAHKPPK
+773 VKMRSDMAAHKPPK
-787 SPLDIKLVEGGLVDL
+787 SALDIKLIEGGLVDL

-808 RQLGK
+808 NQLGAQ
-813 RRGFYPQLKP
+813 RGFHPNLGR
-823 AIVAMDLPPIINE
+823 AIVALDLIPSVDD
-836 AHQLFTKFLVTM
+836 AYRLFTRFLVAM

-853 ELLEPIEATRGLL
+853 DLAVPTEATQQLL
-866 ARACGV
+866 ADACGCA
-872 GDWAELL
+872 DWMELL
-879 AELDTKRHGVSSEWQ
+879 AELEAKRHDVISEW
-894 RVCAELE
+894 RRICAEYE
-901 GD
+901 GE

>member
-1 LVHRETPQEGGGNR
+1 MTPAVVQKLN
-15 LSAAALVEALD
+15 EALS

-33 HLRLL
+33 YLRLL
-38 MRRFPEVVNALSAGQ
+38 MRRFPHVVAQISEGKLYGV
-53 LHHASP
+53 SP
-59 TIDPERP
+59 EISPDLP
-66 LAQALRIAKGQMALA
+66 LPTALRLAKGALA
-81 VGVGDLAAV
+81 LTVAIGDLAGV
-90 LSLEEVTGHLSN
+90 LSLAEVTAHLST
-102 FADRALDHAIKA
+102 FADRALDQAIRG
-114 AIEAV
+114 AIESI
-119 VPGSEPRGFAAI
+119 VPGSEPQGFAAI

-150 LIFDPQTMPCR
+150 LIFDPAIMPHR
-161 ARDEPVETAVRIGR
+161 ARDEPVETAVRVGR

-208 PIDAAISYYESSALT
+208 PVEAAISYYESSALT
-223 WERAAFIRA
+223 WERAAFIRS
-232 RACAGDKPLGQE
+232 RACAGDRALGQE

-260 GAVNE
+260 GAVGE
-265 IRGISRRIRDHYAR
+265 IRRMSRRIRDHYAR
-279 GQVFGPGYDL
+279 GQAFGPGYDL

-309 HGGRDVTLR
+309 HGGRDAALR
-318 VPATVEALSA
+318 IPATVDALAALAAAGWIQNDEAEALSN
-328 LSSAGWIGTDEAGLL
+328 
-343 SEAYRLYRKIEH
+343 AYRLYRRVEH

-361 DQQTHSLPKLSD
+361 DQQTHSLPKDVD
-373 ALDAVARLDGQ
+373 ALDAVAKLDGQ
-384 EDGQALLALLAP
+384 EGGQALLALLSP
-396 YVAKVGHIYDSL
+396 HVAKVGHIYDAL
-408 DGEPS
+408 DGDRR

-419 AGLLADQLSA
+419 AGLLADFLST
-429 NGFIDA
+429 NGFADA
-435 DHVAARIT
+435 DHVATRIA

-506 PPLLVQLT
+506 PPLLAQLT

-546 ASVDALAAAL
+546 GSVDELSAELESDDPAA
-556 ASEDPLVGLEERLD
+556 GLEERLD
-570 RIRRGVGEFRFAL
+570 RIRRGVGELRFAL

-611 AADATIAEFSRL
+611 AADATIAEFARV
-623 HGSVEGCE
+623 HGAVEGCE

-664 SNGAK
+664 SDGTK
-669 PLGTVHY
+669 PLGAVHY

-744 SVEARTQT
+744 SAHARAQT
-752 EAIINDVLNRPRD
+752 AEIMRNILGRQRD
-765 PVRLIADA
+765 RRALIADA
-773 VKMRADMMAHKPPK
+773 RKMRADMKAHKPAK
-787 SPLDIKLVEGGLVDL
+787 SALDIKLIEGGLVDL

-808 RQLGK
+808 RQLGCQ
-813 RRGFYPQLKP
+813 RGFSPHLGQ
-823 AIVAMDLPPIINE
+823 AIAALDLPE
-836 AHQLFTKFLVTM
+836 AFSEAYQLFTRFLVTT

-853 ELLEPIEATRGLL
+853 DLAVPTPATQGLL
-866 ARACGV
+866 ARACRYQN
-872 GDWAELL
+872 WTELL
-879 AELDTKRHGVSSEWQ
+879 AGLETKRHDVIAQWQ
-894 RVCAELE
+894 RVCSELE
-901 GD
+901 GDWL

>member
-1 LVHRETPQEGGGNR
+1 MSV
-15 LSAAALVEALD
+15 AALVEALD
-26 RAERHSP
+26 RAERYSP

-38 MRRFPEVVNALSAGQ
+38 MRRFPVVVDALGAGV
-53 LHHASP
+53 LTYCAP
-59 TIDPERP
+59 EIDLERP
-66 LAQALRIAKGQMALA
+66 VSQALRIAKGQMALSVA
-81 VGVGDLAAV
+81 IGDLAGVLDLEAV
-90 LSLEEVTGHLSN
+90 TAHLSN
-102 FADRALDHAIKA
+102 FADRALDQAIRA
-114 AIEAV
+114 AIESV
-119 VPGSEPRGFAAI
+119 VPGAEPKGFAAV

-150 LIFDPQTMPCR
+150 LIFDPAAMPCR

-175 KLVEIM
+175 KLIEIM

-198 PNPDVTPIVL
+198 PNSDVTPIVL
-208 PIDAAISYYESSALT
+208 PVDAAISYYESSALT

-232 RACAGDKPLGQE
+232 RACAGDKLLGQE
-244 FLDTIRPFV
+244 FLDAIRPFV

-260 GAVNE
+260 GAVSE

-279 GQVFGPGYDL
+279 GQAFGPGYDL

-309 HGGRDVTLR
+309 HGGRDPALR
-318 VPATVEALSA
+318 VPATVEALAA
-328 LSSAGWIGTDEAGLL
+328 LSAAGWIGADEAATL
-343 SEAYRLYRKIEH
+343 SNAYRLYRTIEH
-355 RLQMID
+355 RLQMVD
-361 DQQTHSLPKLSD
+361 DQQTHSLPPGD
-373 ALDAVARLDGQ
+373 EALEGVARLSGISDGK
-384 EDGQALLALLAP
+384 ALLNLLAP
-396 YVAKVGHIYDSL
+396 HVDQVGRIYDGL
-408 DGEPS
+408 DGDARA
-413 EALPRN
+413 ALPRN
-419 AGLLADQLSA
+419 TGLLEDYLAAEGLADA
-429 NGFIDA
+429 A
-435 DHVAARIT
+435 TVAQRIS
-443 GWRSG
+443 GWRCG
-448 TYRAVRSGAA
+448 TYRAVRSAAA
-458 QDALEAVLPSLV
+458 QDALEAVLPALV
-470 SALGAAADPLAA
+470 KAISVAADPLSA

-487 RMIERLPTAINLF
+487 RMLERLPSAINLF

-506 PPLLVQLT
+506 PTLLALVT
-514 DILCHAPTLADD
+514 DILCHASTLADD

-534 DGLISAHALEPV
+534 DGLISSSALGPV
-546 ASVDALAAAL
+546 GSVDQIVAQLSL
-556 ASEDPLVGLEERLD
+556 DDTRGGLEAQLD
-570 RIRRGVGEFRFAL
+570 RIRQGVGELRFAL
-583 GSQIIAGVADPID
+583 GSQIVAGAADPLE
-596 VSAGYARVAEAAIRV
+596 VAAGYARVAEAAIRV
-611 AADATIAEFSRL
+611 AADATIAEFTRL
-623 HGSVEGCE
+623 HGAVEGCE

-685 ASLSVPTAS
+685 ASLSVATAS

-744 SVEARTQT
+744 SPDARTQT
-752 EAIINDVLNRPRD
+752 ATIIAEVLSRPRD
-765 PVRLIADA
+765 NGTLIADA
-773 VKMRADMMAHKPPK
+773 RKMRGDMMAHKPAK
-787 SPLDIKLVEGGLVDL
+787 SALDIKLIEGGLVDL

-808 RQLGK
+808 RQLGWQ
-813 RRGFYPQLKP
+813 RGFYPQLGE
-823 AIVAMDLPPIINE
+823 ALAALDLPPAITE
-836 AHQLFTKFLVTM
+836 AYRLFTRFLVTI

-853 ELLEPIEATRGLL
+853 DLAVPTEATQRLL
-866 ARACGV
+866 ARACGCA
-872 GDWAELL
+872 DWTELL
-879 AELDTKRHGVSSEWQ
+879 AELEAKRHDVTSEWR

-901 GD
+901 GE

>member
-1 LVHRETPQEGGGNR
+1 MSV
-15 LSAAALVEALD
+15 AALVEALD
-26 RAERHSP
+26 RAERYSS

-38 MRRFPEVVNALSAGQ
+38 MRRFPEVVDALGAGV
-53 LHHASP
+53 LTYCAP
-59 TIDPERP
+59 EIDVERP
-66 LAQALRIAKGQMALA
+66 VSQALRIAKGQMALSVA
-81 VGVGDLAAV
+81 IGDLAGVLDLEAV
-90 LSLEEVTGHLSN
+90 TAHLST
-102 FADRALDHAIKA
+102 FADRALDKAIIA
-114 AIEAV
+114 AIESV
-119 VPGSEPRGFAAI
+119 VPGAEPTGFAAI

-150 LIFDPQTMPCR
+150 LIFDPATMPCR

-232 RACAGDKPLGQE
+232 RACAGDKALGQM

-260 GAVNE
+260 GAVGE
-265 IRGISRRIRDHYAR
+265 IRGMSRRIRDHYAR
-279 GQVFGPGYDL
+279 GQAFGPGYDL

-309 HGGRDVTLR
+309 HGGRDPALR
-318 VPATVEALSA
+318 VPATVEALAA
-328 LSSAGWIGTDEAGLL
+328 LSAAGWVRGDEAEALSNAYGLF
-343 SEAYRLYRKIEH
+343 RRIEH

-361 DQQTHSLPKLSD
+361 DQQTHSLPKAID
-373 ALDAVARLDGQ
+373 AIDAVAQLDGQ
-384 EDGQALLALLAP
+384 EDGQALLALLSP
-396 YVAKVGHIYDSL
+396 HVAKVGLIYDAL
-408 DGEPS
+408 DGERS

-419 AGLLADQLSA
+419 AGLLADFLSA
-429 NGFIDA
+429 NGLADA
-435 DHVAARIT
+435 DHVAARIA

-470 SALGAAADPLAA
+470 NALGAAADPLAA

-546 ASVDALAAAL
+546 GSVDELAAEL
-556 ASEDPLVGLEERLD
+556 ESDDPSAGLEERLD
-570 RIRRGVGEFRFAL
+570 RIRRGVGELRFAL
-583 GSQIIAGVADPID
+583 GSQIIAGASDPID

-611 AADATIAEFSRL
+611 AADATIAEFARL
-623 HGSVEGCE
+623 HGAVEGCE

-669 PLGTVHY
+669 PLGAVHY

-744 SVEARTQT
+744 SPDARAQT
-752 EAIINDVLNRPRD
+752 ATIIAEVLSRPRD
-765 PVRLIADA
+765 KGTLVADA
-773 VKMRADMMAHKPPK
+773 RKMRGDMMAHKPAK
-787 SPLDIKLVEGGLVDL
+787 SALDIKLIEGGLVDL

-808 RQLGK
+808 RQLGLQ
-813 RRGFYPQLKP
+813 RGFYPQLSD
-823 AIVAMDLPPIINE
+823 ALGALDLPPAITE
-836 AHQLFTKFLVTM
+836 AYRLFTRFLVTV

-853 ELLEPIEATRGLL
+853 DLAVPAEATQQLL
-866 ARACGV
+866 ARACGCD
-872 GDWAELL
+872 DWTELL
-879 AELDTKRHGVSSEWQ
+879 AELEAKRHDVTSEWR
-894 RVCAELE
+894 RVCAEFE
-901 GD
+901 GE

>member
-1 LVHRETPQEGGGNR
+1 M
-15 LSAAALVEALD
+15 SAAALVEALD
-26 RAERHSP
+26 RAERYSP

-38 MRRFPEVVNALSAGQ
+38 MRRFPEVVDALGSGVLSHCAPE
-53 LHHASP
+53 LNS
-59 TIDPERP
+59 ERP
-66 LAQALRIAKGQMALA
+66 VSSALRIAKGQMALA
-81 VGVGDLAAV
+81 VGVGDLAGV
-90 LSLEEVTGHLSN
+90 LSLEDVTAYLST
-102 FADRALDHAIKA
+102 FADRALDHAIAA

-119 VPGSEPRGFAAI
+119 VPGATPQGFAAI

-150 LIFDPQTMPCR
+150 LIFDPATMPCR

-208 PIDAAISYYESSALT
+208 PIEAAISYYESSALT
-223 WERAAFIRA
+223 WERAAFIRS
-232 RACAGDKPLGQE
+232 RACAGDKALGQM

-260 GAVNE
+260 GAVGE
-265 IRGISRRIRDHYAR
+265 IRGMSRRIRDHYAR
-279 GQVFGPGYDL
+279 GQAFGPGYDL

-309 HGGRDVTLR
+309 HGGRDPALR

-328 LSSAGWIGTDEAGLL
+328 LSAAGWVRSDDAEAL
-343 SEAYRLYRKIEH
+343 SNAYRLYRRIEH

-361 DQQTHSLPKLSD
+361 DQQTHSLPKAID
-373 ALDAVARLDGQ
+373 ATDAVAQLDGQ
-384 EDGQALLALLAP
+384 EDGQALLALLSP
-396 YVAKVGHIYDSL
+396 HVAKVGQIYDAL
-408 DGEPS
+408 DGERS

-419 AGLLADQLSA
+419 AGLLADFLSA
-429 NGFIDA
+429 NGLADA
-435 DHVAARIT
+435 DHVAARIA

-470 SALGAAADPLAA
+470 NALGAAADPLAA

-546 ASVDALAAAL
+546 GSVDELAAEL
-556 ASEDPLVGLEERLD
+556 ESDDPSAGLEERLD
-570 RIRRGVGEFRFAL
+570 RIRRGVGELRFAL
-583 GSQIIAGVADPID
+583 GSQIIAGASDPID

-611 AADATIAEFSRL
+611 AADATIAEFARL
-623 HGSVEGCE
+623 HGAVEGCE

-669 PLGTVHY
+669 PLGAVHY

-739 RTLYG
+739 RILYG
-744 SVEARTQT
+744 SEDARAQT
-752 EAIINDVLNRPRD
+752 ATIIAAVLSRPRD
-765 PVRLIADA
+765 NGMLVADA
-773 VKMRADMMAHKPPK
+773 RKMRGDMMAHKPAK
-787 SPLDIKLVEGGLVDL
+787 STLDIKLIEGGLVDL

-808 RQLGK
+808 RQLGS
-813 RRGFYPQLKP
+813 RRGFYPQLGE
-823 AIVAMDLPPIINE
+823 ALAALDLPPAITE
-836 AHQLFTKFLVTM
+836 AYRLFTRLLVTI

-853 ELLEPIEATRGLL
+853 DLAVPTEATRLLL
-866 ARACGV
+866 ARACGCA
-872 GDWAELL
+872 DWTELL
-879 AELDTKRHGVSSEWQ
+879 AELEAKRHDVTSEWR
-894 RVCAELE
+894 RVCADFE
-901 GD
+901 GE